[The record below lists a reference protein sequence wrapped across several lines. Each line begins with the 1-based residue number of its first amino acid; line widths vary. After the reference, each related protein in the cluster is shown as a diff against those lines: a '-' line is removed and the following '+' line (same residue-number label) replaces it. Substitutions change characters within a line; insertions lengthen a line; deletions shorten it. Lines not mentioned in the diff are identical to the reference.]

1 MRSASPPRGSAD
13 VSVSAPVDVGV
24 ILDEGPWGPRQKR
37 FVALTALTIIFD
49 GIDNQL
55 LPISLPAIMRGWA
68 LPRASFAPVLAS
80 GMLGMMIGG
89 AIGGMAGDRVG
100 RRRALIGSALL
111 FGCFTAA
118 VATAESVLTLGLLR
132 FFAGLGLGGA
142 LPNAAALSSEFVP
155 RRHRALA
162 VTLTIVCIPAGGT
175 LAAFAGG
182 RMLPAIGWRALFLI
196 GGLLAV
202 VIAALVSRLLP
213 ESPRYLARRPER
225 WLELAQTLNRIG
237 HPVPSASAFVDRGD
251 QTIARTSVSA
261 LFKPELC
268 RDTLALCGAFFFCL
282 LAVYVGFNWIPSML
296 AGEGMTA
303 IVVSNGLAAFNM
315 GGVAG
320 AIAGGLLIARYGSRP
335 TMLGMAVVA
344 VCGAVA
350 LAAMPVSAGHAVSI
364 VVLLGITGGMI
375 NAVQTTLFALAAH
388 VYPTIV
394 RATGVGTA
402 VAVGRSGGVLSTY
415 VGAWALEAGGSAA
428 FFATIAAAMTLVLA
442 CLAVV
447 RRHVPRKS

>member
-24 ILDEGPWGPRQKR
+24 ILDEGAWGARQKR

-49 GIDNQL
+49 GLDNQL
-55 LPISLPAIMRGWA
+55 LPVSLPAIMKDWA

-80 GMLGMMIGG
+80 GMVGMMIGG
-89 AIGGMAGDRVG
+89 AIGGIAGDRIG

-118 VATAESVLTLGLLR
+118 IATADSLLTVGLLR
-132 FFAGLGLGGA
+132 FFAALGLGGA

-155 RRHRALA
+155 RRHRAFA

-175 LAAFAGG
+175 LAAFVGG
-182 RMLPAIGWRALFLI
+182 RMLPAIGWRALFVI
-196 GGLLAV
+196 GGLLPL
-202 VIAALVSRLLP
+202 VIAAIVSRLLP
-213 ESPRYLARRPER
+213 ESPRYLARHPER
-225 WLELAQTLNRIG
+225 WLELARTLQRMG
-237 HPVPSASAFVDRGD
+237 HPVSSGSAFVDGSE
-251 QTIARTSVSA
+251 QTIAKTSVRL
-261 LFKPELC
+261 LFKSDLR

-296 AGEGMTA
+296 AGEGMSPT
-303 IVVSNGLAAFNM
+303 IVSNGLTAFNL

-320 AIAGGLLIARYGSRP
+320 AIAGGLLIGRYGSRR
-335 TMLGMAVVA
+335 TMLGMAAVA

-350 LAAMPVSAGHAVSI
+350 LAGVPVSAGRAFSI

-415 VGAWALEAGGSAA
+415 AGAWALEAGGSAA